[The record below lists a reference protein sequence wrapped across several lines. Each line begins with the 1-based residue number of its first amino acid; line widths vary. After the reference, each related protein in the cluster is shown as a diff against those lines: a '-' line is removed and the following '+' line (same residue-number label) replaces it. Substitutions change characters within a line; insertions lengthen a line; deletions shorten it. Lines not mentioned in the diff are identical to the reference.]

1 MNKHALFHQ
10 AKSEYSYQ
18 FDEKKLHILFKTAK
32 NDVNSVSL
40 SFGDPFDWQYSNGKA
55 HWVSNLF
62 VMEKRYQTDDFD
74 YYFIEVEPKDYRCKY
89 AFLIQADE
97 GIFFYGS
104 KRLEKLDKLPSND
117 FLEGSFY
124 DLSNYF
130 NYPYLNK
137 EDLSDTP
144 SWVRQ
149 TVWYQIFLD
158 RFYSKRKNSKLPW
171 GKLPVSNHEFYGGDI
186 LGVIEKLPYLKE
198 LGITG
203 IYFTPIF
210 EANSAHKY
218 DTIDYYKIDP
228 QFGTNEQFG
237 MLVKEAHKLGIKIVL
252 DAVLNHCGWNHPF
265 FQDVVK
271 HGRNSKYAN
280 CFFLD
285 KDPIINFKIDQF
297 GKPVY
302 EHNLRP
308 NYRTF
313 AYTPHMP
320 KWNTSDKIAE
330 KHLLGSIEYWIKT
343 YDIDGW
349 RLDVSNE
356 ISHDFLRK
364 VKEVTKKAKKDTF
377 IFGEN
382 WDSSIPWLRGDQMDA
397 VMNYD
402 LSIPMWQYFEDK
414 INLEEFK
421 NELISY
427 TANTP
432 KNVIRNMFNQLDT
445 HDTVRMLRRLKDNP
459 ERLKIAYL
467 MMFASAGAPNIYYGS
482 EVGLT
487 GDHDPDNRRCFNW
500 NESSWNM
507 SLRNFIKKLIELRNT
522 YSAFMESDY
531 HFIDQNS
538 LSFVKKSATHELLF
552 LINDK
557 NQSMTLTI
565 TDNLVGRYK
574 DLLNNEVF
582 NLEKSCQLDAFDYKI
597 LIKY

>member
-10 AKSEYSYQ
+10 AKSEFSYQ

-32 NDVNSVSL
+32 NDVKTISL
-40 SFGDPFDWQYSNGKA
+40 SYGDPFDWQHSHGKA
-55 HWVSNLF
+55 HWVSSI
-62 VMEKRYQTDDFD
+62 VKMDKRYQTNAFD

-89 AFLIQADE
+89 AFIIESDE

-104 KRLEKLDKLPSND
+104 KRMEKLEKIPTND
-117 FLEGSFY
+117 FSEGSFY

-137 EDLSDTP
+137 EDLSHTP
-144 SWVRQ
+144 DWVKD

-158 RFYSKRKNSKLPW
+158 RFYSKTKNSKLPW
-171 GKLPVSNHEFYGGDI
+171 GKLPVTNHEFYGGDI

-218 DTIDYYKIDP
+218 DTINYYKIDP

-237 MLVKEAHKLGIKIVL
+237 LLVKTAHKLGIKIVL
-252 DAVLNHCGWNHPF
+252 DAVLNHCGWDHPY

-271 HGRNSKYAN
+271 HGRNSIYAN
-280 CFFLD
+280 CFYLD
-285 KDPIINFKIDQF
+285 KDPIINFKIDAN
-297 GKPVY
+297 GKPTY

-320 KWNTSDKIAE
+320 KWNTSDPLTQ

-356 ISHDFLRK
+356 ISHDFLRL
-364 VKEVTKKAKKDTF
+364 VKKISKEAKKDTF

-382 WDSSIPWLRGDQMDA
+382 WDSSIPWLRGDQMDS

-402 LSIPMWQYFEDK
+402 LSIPLWQYFEDK
-414 INLEEFK
+414 INLSELK
-421 NELISY
+421 DELINY

-432 KNVIRNMFNQLDT
+432 KNVIKNMFNQLDT
-445 HDTVRMLRRLKDNP
+445 HDTVRMLHRLKENP
-459 ERLKIAYL
+459 NRLKIAYL

-487 GDHDPDNRRCFNW
+487 GNHDPDNRRCFNW
-500 NESSWNM
+500 DETSWNM
-507 SLRNFIKKLIELRNT
+507 DLRDFIKTLITLRIQ
-522 YSAFMESDY
+522 YGAFTESDY
-531 HFIDQNS
+531 HFIDDNT
-538 LSFVKKSATHELLF
+538 LSFIKMHKDHQLLF
-552 LINDK
+552 LIND
-557 NQSMTLTI
+557 QSESL
-565 TDNLVGRYK
+565 NLKIDGKYTGK
-574 DLLNNEVF
+574 CFDLLTQNEF
-582 NLEKSCQLDAFDYKI
+582 I
-597 LIKY
+597 LGDNISLKPFEYRILKK